1 MKNFIL
7 FFVFI
12 FITQNVFANKNNFE
26 IVLEPIEFKI
36 FGIVFTDKIS
46 VDNFLNNK
54 YILNNENIFISPNTL
69 SDLGIIKIE
78 NSYQV
83 IKGGKYYKTFLLDS
97 ENNKQTNNTLMILFL
112 LIIICILVLSS
123 LYLMFRFKWKKL
135 DETKLVT
142 FPEEAVQTINAMKN
156 AHQVFTREIQEFL
169 KDSQTQ
175 QNEKINNINDQLDSF
190 RTLAEERGAELKRF
204 KDGYDFS
211 NLKSLIL
218 SIVDNIQNI
227 NKYLLNPELKNS
239 PTSRYLEA
247 TKDKLEITLQMKGVE
262 EYIPEKGK
270 LIVDVIGCRAV
281 ATEITKNDEQINIIY
296 KINKPGYKIATDDG
310 NIKIIKDAE
319 VTVYAKG
326 EINE

>member
-46 VDNFLNNK
+46 VDNFLNNE

-69 SDLGIIKIE
+69 SDLGLIKIE

-83 IKGGKYYKTFLLDS
+83 IKGGNYYKTFLLDS

-310 NIKIIKDAE
+310 NIKIIKEAE

>member
-12 FITQNVFANKNNFE
+12 FITQNVFANENNFE

-36 FGIVFTDKIS
+36 FGRVFTDKIS
-46 VDNFLNNK
+46 VDNFLNN
-54 YILNNENIFISPNTL
+54 EDIFMTPNTL
-69 SDLGIIKIE
+69 SNLVLIKIE
-78 NSYQV
+78 NSYKV
-83 IKGGKYYKTFLLDS
+83 IKGGKYYNTFLLES
-97 ENNKQTNNTLMILFL
+97 ENNKQPNNTLMILFL
-112 LIIICILVLSS
+112 LIMICILVLSS

-156 AHQVFTREIQEFL
+156 AHQVFIREIQEFL

-310 NIKIIKDAE
+310 NIKIIKEAE